1 MNCIIQ
7 TTCKTPVRHCS
18 RKCAVGAQVARL
30 RVCTSKRAI
39 PCGALRREIERVSFA
54 DVYLAM
60 QERVA
65 TNGTLPKM
73 DGLVMVESI
82 RNLEHAQRSLGLIA
96 RHVAS
101 KRELAG
107 ALELD
112 WPVRKK
118 WLSRICEMALRLP
131 NGKPLILDVFANA
144 DTFALSTYFAAE
156 TLEQL
161 AAQGAELA
169 LLTRLVELFRSKRP
183 AGDKG
188 VAAAYHRL
196 LAVVRERKDEGATK
210 AATAALKEYL
220 MAPPVEVPPA
230 AAAAPAAVVASA

>member
-7 TTCKTPVRHCS
+7 TTCKTPIRQYS

-39 PCGALRREIERVSFA
+39 PCGALRREVEGVSFA

-65 TNGTLPKM
+65 TNGTLPKR

-82 RNLEHAQRSLGLIA
+82 RNLEQAQRALGLIA

-101 KRELAG
+101 RREMAG

-118 WLSRICEMALRLP
+118 WLTRICEAALRLP

-144 DTFALSTYFAAE
+144 DVFALSTYFAAE
-156 TLEQL
+156 TLEAL

-183 AGDKG
+183 VGDKG

-196 LAVVRERKDEGATK
+196 LAVVRERKDEAATK
-210 AATAALKEYL
+210 AAAAALKEYL
-220 MAPPVEVPPA
+220 TPALPAEVPAAPP
-230 AAAAPAAVVASA
+230 AVVASA